1 MNQVEIWTNSDKGRA
16 PTEETPSNPVVEV
29 ASSRVQMHLSLP
41 NLDIRTAG
49 KTLLLSRYRR
59 GTHLCLYSRS
69 CKLQSTKPPSATKS
83 SNRTPGDIS
92 HRNTPFASVVEV
104 ASSRVL
110 KHLLPPNLLIQLQVR
125 PLPSCVGIEEYTFRP
140 YSGSCRLQSTWTP
153 STTKS
158 NYWTPSESS
167 PRATEEHKFCLYSR
181 SCKLQR
187 ANAPSVAKSSDR
199 IQSETLP

>member
-1 MNQVEIWTNSDKGRA
+1 MIQHPFIPNSMKQMQIWTNSDKGRA

-83 SNRTPGDIS
+83 SNRTPGDTS

-125 PLPSCVGIEEYTFRP
+125 PLPSCVGTEEYTSRP
-140 YSGSCRLQSTWTP
+140 YSGSCRLQST
-153 STTKS
+153 
-158 NYWTPSESS
+158 
-167 PRATEEHKFCLYSR
+167 
-181 SCKLQR
+181 
-187 ANAPSVAKSSDR
+187 
-199 IQSETLP
+199 